1 MKTIEVRDID
11 ELGVAAKVLVHFFD
25 SVRLVILHG
34 RMGAGKTTLV
44 KSMLSELSAID
55 QGNSPTFSL
64 INVYQGKTGEKIYH
78 LDLYRLTNL
87 EEALDI
93 GVEDVIYDNCWRFI
107 EWPEHIIS
115 LLPRPYGEVNIELE
129 EDHLRRIHYSITE

>member
-1 MKTIEVRDID
+1 MNTIEVRDIG
-11 ELGVAAKVLVHFFD
+11 ELGNAAKALISFFD

-34 RMGAGKTTLV
+34 QMGAGKTTLV
-44 KSMLSELSAID
+44 KTILSELSTVD

-64 INVYQGKTGEKIYH
+64 INVYEGKTGEKIYH
-78 LDLYRLTNL
+78 LDLYRLNDM

-93 GVEDVIYDNCWRFI
+93 GVEDVLYENCWCFL
-107 EWPEHIIS
+107 EWPEHVIS

-129 EDHLRRIHYSITE
+129 EDGLRRINFSIRA